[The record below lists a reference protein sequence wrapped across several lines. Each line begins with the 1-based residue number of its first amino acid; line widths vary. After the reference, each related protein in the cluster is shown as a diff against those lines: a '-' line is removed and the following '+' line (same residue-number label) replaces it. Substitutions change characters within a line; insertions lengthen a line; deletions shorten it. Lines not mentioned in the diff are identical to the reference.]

1 MVLGQ
6 ILTLWHVLEEVVAS
20 KVNIVDDLAQVFVE
34 VGACQGNEVVQ
45 SLLGNVSLPL
55 QLACWI
61 FFCVIS

>member
-1 MVLGQ
+1 MKVLGQ

-55 QLACWI
+55 QLA
-61 FFCVIS
+61 

>member
-1 MVLGQ
+1 MLGN

-34 VGACQGNEVVQ
+34 VGACQGDEVVQ

-55 QLACWI
+55 QLA
-61 FFCVIS
+61 